1 MSGIKGRVCISKNF
15 HERFKGDLVM
25 NRGDL
30 TCELK
35 RIKSKLKE
43 SRRIELDKE
52 YEGFLESLE
61 ELIDEGVLNKE
72 QYDIISEKIKDSLMY
87 GIHTVVGNYNDLI

>member
-1 MSGIKGRVCISKNF
+1 
-15 HERFKGDLVM
+15 M